1 MADAATL
8 TLPTRRDEA
17 WRYADMDAVARLG
30 VAALD
35 QWQVIDVAAGE
46 SVTRCMITGS
56 DAPELHRIR
65 VTLGEGARAAFFVTN
80 RGGDYT
86 RVELEVRLA
95 KGAHFEFGGVTIGG
109 ASVTREFVTQVVH
122 AEPEAT
128 SNQTIRAVH
137 WNTGTGNF
145 LGEIK
150 VARHAQKTDAAQ
162 DFKGLLLEAGA
173 SANAVPQL
181 EIFADDVKCAHGAT
195 VGELDEARE
204 RLGVGEQRLLRRERG
219 GAPPAAVRAGGHALQ
234 VLPHL
239 LVAGGDGAEGIARR
253 IAHLLEGQ
261 SFAAQGPNRFVV
273 TGPLTGAQGLEK
285 ALATRGF
292 GPAEAF

>member
-1 MADAATL
+1 MAEAATL

-17 WRYADMDAVARLG
+17 WRYADMDALKRLG
-30 VAALD
+30 AEALD
-35 QWQVIDVAAGE
+35 QWQEISVPAGE
-46 SVTRCMITGS
+46 SLTRCLIVGS
-56 DAPELHRIR
+56 DAPEVLRMR
-65 VTLGEGARAAFFVTN
+65 VTLGEGARAAFFVVN

-86 RVELEVRLA
+86 RVEIEVRLA
-95 KGAHFEFGGVTIGG
+95 RGAHFEFGGVTIGG
-109 ASVTREFVTQVVH
+109 GTVTREFVTQVTH
-122 AEPEAT
+122 AEPDAT

-195 VGELDEARE
+195 VGELDEAARYYMMA
-204 RLGVGEQRLLRRERG
+204 RGVDPATAQRLLVQAFIGDAFVALEDE
-219 GAPPAAVRAGGHALQ
+219 AARAK
-234 VLPHL
+234 
-239 LVAGGDGAEGIARR
+239 
-253 IAHLLEGQ
+253 LLE
-261 SFAAQGPNRFVV
+261 AA
-273 TGPLTGAQGLEK
+273 LGALEG
-285 ALATRGF
+285 ARL
-292 GPAEAF
+292 

>member
-1 MADAATL
+1 MMAEAATL

-17 WRYADMDAVARLG
+17 WRYADLDAVARLG
-30 VAALD
+30 AAALD
-35 QWQVIDVAAGE
+35 QWQVINVAAGE
-46 SVTRCMITGS
+46 SVTRCMIVGS
-56 DAPELHRIR
+56 DAPELHRFR
-65 VTLGEGARAAFFVTN
+65 VSLGEGAKAAFFVTN

-109 ASVTREFVTQVVH
+109 GTATREFVTQVIH

-128 SNQTIRAVH
+128 SNQTVRAVH
-137 WNTGTGNF
+137 WGTGTGNF

-162 DFKGLLLEAGA
+162 DFKALLLEAGA

-195 VGELDEARE
+195 VGELDEAARFYMMA
-204 RLGVGEQRLLRRERG
+204 RGVDPATAQRLLVQAFIGDAFVSLDDEAEREG
-219 GAPPAAVRAGGHALQ
+219 LLDAALSA
-234 VLPHL
+234 
-239 LVAGGDGAEGIARR
+239 
-253 IAHLLEGQ
+253 LEG
-261 SFAAQGPNRFVV
+261 AR
-273 TGPLTGAQGLEK
+273 L
-285 ALATRGF
+285 
-292 GPAEAF
+292 

>member
-1 MADAATL
+1 MAEGATL

-17 WRYADMDAVARLG
+17 WRYADMDGVARLG

-35 QWQVIDVAAGE
+35 AWQDIAVPAGE
-46 SVTRCMITGS
+46 SITRCMIVGS

-65 VTLGEGARAAFFVTN
+65 VNIGEGARAAFFVTN
-80 RGGDYT
+80 TGGDYT
-86 RVELEVRLA
+86 RVEIEVRLA

-109 ASVTREFVTQVVH
+109 GDATREFVTQVSH
-122 AEPEAT
+122 AEAQAT
-128 SNQTIRAVH
+128 SNQTVRAVH

-195 VGELDEARE
+195 VGELDEAARFYMMA
-204 RLGVGEQRLLRRERG
+204 RGLDPATAQRLLVQAFIGDAFVALDDAAEHERLLD
-219 GAPPAAVRAGGHALQ
+219 AALSV
-234 VLPHL
+234 
-239 LVAGGDGAEGIARR
+239 
-253 IAHLLEGQ
+253 LEG
-261 SFAAQGPNRFVV
+261 AR
-273 TGPLTGAQGLEK
+273 L
-285 ALATRGF
+285 
-292 GPAEAF
+292 

>member
-1 MADAATL
+1 MTLATL
-8 TLPTRRDEA
+8 PTPPLPTRRDEA
-17 WRYADMDAVARLG
+17 WRYADMGALARLG

-35 QWQVIDVAAGE
+35 QWQAIDVAAGE
-46 SVTRCMITGS
+46 SLTRCMVVGS
-56 DAPELHRIR
+56 DAPEVLRMR
-65 VTLGEGARAAFFVTN
+65 MRLGEGARAAFFVTN

-86 RVELEVRLA
+86 RVELEVHLA
-95 KGAHFEFGGVTIGG
+95 RGAHFEFGGVTIGG
-109 ASVTREFVTQVVH
+109 GDATREFVTQVVH

-137 WNTGTGNF
+137 WDTGTGNF

-195 VGELDEARE
+195 VGELDEAARFYMMA
-204 RLGVGEQRLLRRERG
+204 RGVDPATAQRLLVQAFIGDAFVSLEDEAERETLLDAAL
-219 GAPPAAVRAGGHALQ
+219 GA
-234 VLPHL
+234 
-239 LVAGGDGAEGIARR
+239 
-253 IAHLLEGQ
+253 LEG
-261 SFAAQGPNRFVV
+261 AR
-273 TGPLTGAQGLEK
+273 L
-285 ALATRGF
+285 
-292 GPAEAF
+292 

>member
-1 MADAATL
+1 MAEAA

-17 WRYADMDAVARLG
+17 WRYADMGALARLG

-35 QWQVIDVAAGE
+35 QWQDIAVPAGE
-46 SVTRCMITGS
+46 SLIRCLILGS
-56 DAPELHRIR
+56 DAPELHRMR
-65 VTLGEGARAAFFVTN
+65 VTLGEGATAAFFVTN
-80 RGGDYT
+80 AGQDYT
-86 RVELEVRLA
+86 RVEIEVRLA

-109 ASVTREFVTQVVH
+109 GTATREFVTQVVH

-128 SNQTIRAVH
+128 SNQTVRSVH

-150 VARHAQKTDAAQ
+150 VARDAQKTDAAQ

-195 VGELDEARE
+195 VGELDEAARFYMMA
-204 RLGVGEQRLLRRERG
+204 RGVDPATAKRLLVQAFIGDAFVALEDEDER
-219 GAPPAAVRAGGHALQ
+219 ATLLAAAL
-234 VLPHL
+234 
-239 LVAGGDGAEGIARR
+239 AA
-253 IAHLLEGQ
+253 LEG
-261 SFAAQGPNRFVV
+261 AQ
-273 TGPLTGAQGLEK
+273 L
-285 ALATRGF
+285 
-292 GPAEAF
+292 

>member
-46 SVTRCMITGS
+46 SVTRCIITGS

-95 KGAHFEFGGVTIGG
+95 RAAHFEFGGVTIGG
-109 ASVTREFVTQVVH
+109 GTATREFVTQVVH
-122 AEPEAT
+122 AEPDAT

-195 VGELDEARE
+195 VGELDEAARYYMMA
-204 RLGVGEQRLLRRERG
+204 RGIDPATAQRLLVQAFIGDAFVSLDDEAERE
-219 GAPPAAVRAGGHALQ
+219 ALLDAALSA
-234 VLPHL
+234 
-239 LVAGGDGAEGIARR
+239 
-253 IAHLLEGQ
+253 LEG
-261 SFAAQGPNRFVV
+261 AR
-273 TGPLTGAQGLEK
+273 L
-285 ALATRGF
+285 
-292 GPAEAF
+292 